1 MQTINPNSKFQKDE
15 ILVLLM
21 FVRDRI
27 LERGCDAGICLVVR
41 DMFKKAEI
49 KLKERDVILELIE
62 QYKPAGFRQHLFRG
76 FYFRQGEANIRID
89 FLNTIIQDLKKNY

>member
-1 MQTINPNSKFQKDE
+1 MQTIDTKKKEQQEK

-27 LERGCDAGICLVVR
+27 LVKGCDAGICLVIR
-41 DMFKKAEI
+41 NMFKKAEI
-49 KLKERDVILELIE
+49 NLKERDALLELIE
-62 QYKPAGFRQHLFRG
+62 EYKPANFRQHLFRG
-76 FYFRQGEANIRID
+76 FYFNQGDANVRID